1 MSHYTGPKNRLSRRE
16 GLDLFGKGN
25 KLRRA
30 SQAPGQHGAKM
41 VRRKS
46 NYGIQLRE
54 KQKTRRLYGL
64 TEGQFSGLFAKALEE
79 KGKTGEILLRLL
91 ETRLDNVVYRLGFA
105 PTRSMARQ
113 LVSHNHVKVDGRV
126 VNIPSFLVKS
136 NHKISLDEKA
146 VQIPAVRARL
156 ENKDA
161 ALPAWLQR
169 LDSTGTI
176 ERFPTRSEID
186 TPVNEQLIVEYYSR

>member
-1 MSHYTGPKNRLSRRE
+1 
-16 GLDLFGKGN
+16 
-25 KLRRA
+25 
-30 SQAPGQHGAKM
+30 M

-54 KQKTRRLYGL
+54 KQKARRMYGL
-64 TEGQFSGLFAKALEE
+64 IESQFSGLFAKALEE
-79 KGKTGEILLRLL
+79 KGKTGEHLLRLL

-113 LVSHNHVKVDGRV
+113 LVSHNHVKINDRV

-136 NHKISLDEKA
+136 GHKISLDEKA
-146 VQIPAVRARL
+146 VLIPEVRVRL
-156 ENKDA
+156 ENKDI

-169 LDSTGTI
+169 TGSTGTI
-176 ERFPTRSEID
+176 DRFPDRSEID
-186 TPVNEQLIVEYYSR
+186 SPVNEQLIVEYYSR